1 MVSELNELLAL
12 APTVSKELSE
22 ELPPPLVPA
31 AQQLADQCGRL
42 LTELVASKKVRSPTQ
57 PTLTLTLIIALTL
70 TPDTEIPYPLL
81 TSYPLPLTPT

>member
-31 AQQLADQCGRL
+31 AQQLADQCGRV

-57 PTLTLTLIIALTL
+57 AN
-70 TPDTEIPYPLL
+70 PDPDPNPN
-81 TSYPLPLTPT
+81 SSPNPPNP